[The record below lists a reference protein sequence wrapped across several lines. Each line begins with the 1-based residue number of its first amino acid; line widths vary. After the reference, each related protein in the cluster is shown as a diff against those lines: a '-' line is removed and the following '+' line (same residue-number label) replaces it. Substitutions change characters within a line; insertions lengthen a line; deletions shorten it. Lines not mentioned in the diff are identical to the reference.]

1 MVFSCFDTEWKK
13 YYRCDLEGNVY
24 RLAATP
30 KCKVERKLKPEL
42 DKRKGYLSFRLHF
55 NKKTYRIGVHR
66 LVAMYFI
73 HNFDNKST
81 VEHKN
86 HIRGDNRLVNLC
98 WFSPVEQQSYLV
110 GNCNEKNI
118 YKKSD
123 GAWRIAI
130 MRYGKKYRTYIP
142 KTKTLNDA
150 ILLRDK
156 MLSMF

>member
-1 MVFSCFDTEWKK
+1 MVISCFDTEWKK
-13 YYRCDLEGNVY
+13 YYRCDTQGGVY
-24 RLAATP
+24 RLGGTLN
-30 KCKVERKLKPEL
+30 CKVERKLKPETSYQ
-42 DKRKGYLSFRLHF
+42 GYRRVTLKF
-55 NKKTYRIGVHR
+55 NKNIYRCAVHR

-98 WFSPVEQQSYLV
+98 WFSSVDQHAYRVS
-110 GNCNEKNI
+110 NCNEKNI
-118 YKKSD
+118 YKKKD
-123 GAWRIAI
+123 ARWEVKIYRN
-130 MRYGKKYRTYIP
+130 KLTYRTYLP
-142 KTKTLNDA
+142 KSKTLNDA

>member
-1 MVFSCFDTEWKK
+1 MKINCFDSEWKK

-24 RLAATP
+24 RLAGTNG
-30 KCKVERKLKPEL
+30 CKVERKLKPHIHKLGYIKTEL
-42 DKRKGYLSFRLHF
+42 NINGKSCYCS
-55 NKKTYRIGVHR
+55 VHR

>member
-1 MVFSCFDTEWKK
+1 MVISCFDSEWKK
-13 YYRCDLEGNVY
+13 YYRCDLQGNVY
-24 RLAATP
+24 RLAGTTG
-30 KCKVERKLKPEL
+30 CKVERKLKTSL
-42 DKRKGYLSFRLHF
+42 NKNGY
-55 NKKTYRIGVHR
+55 KKITLFVNSKPIYATQHR

-86 HIRGDNRLVNLC
+86 HIKGDHRLFNLC
-98 WFSPVEQQSYLV
+98 WFTQVEQEECRV

-118 YKKSD
+118 YKRKD
-123 GAWRIAI
+123 GRWQVKLNRNKI
-130 MRYGKKYRTYIP
+130 RYVKFLSN
-142 KTKTLNDA
+142 TKTLNDA